1 MRGMKGTEGG
11 VEGGAVEGGI
21 ILGGGEAVTT
31 DEVRAH
37 VNGWMS
43 DRRVFPRLLQS

>member
-11 VEGGAVEGGI
+11 VEGGVVEGGI
-21 ILGGGEAVTT
+21 IPGGGEVVTT

-37 VNGWMS
+37 VNVG
-43 DRRVFPRLLQS
+43 